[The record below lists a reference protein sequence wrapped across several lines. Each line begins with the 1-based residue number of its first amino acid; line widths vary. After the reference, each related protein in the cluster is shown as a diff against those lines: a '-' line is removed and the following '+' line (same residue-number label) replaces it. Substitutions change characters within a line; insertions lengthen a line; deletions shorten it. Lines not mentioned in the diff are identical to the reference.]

1 MNENKRLIKNTGI
14 IAIGNISTKL
24 ISFFLLPL
32 YTALLSTSEYGTF
45 DYILSIS
52 IFCIPF
58 VSVLMDESI
67 FRFLIDC
74 NTEEEKK
81 RVITTATC
89 VVFCGMLLFTIIGI
103 PVMNMLRYS
112 YTYYAVVYIL
122 LNVICGMISALLRGI
137 GRTDQ
142 YALFNF
148 LLGFIQVLLNVILIA
163 GFKLGLVGMLMASIS
178 AQCIVSVIFI
188 FRIKIWR
195 YITFR
200 NASWSKAKEM
210 ILYSF
215 PLIPNKISWTII
227 NLSDRIILMNVLGSD
242 ATGLYAVSYKFPN
255 LIDTV
260 YGFFYQSWKESS
272 ARVLKEENQDDF
284 YNSVYENLKN
294 FMFSLV
300 LGMTAFMPLVF
311 FILINKNYYAALPYI
326 PVLLLA
332 TYFSN
337 MSGFYG
343 GIFTA
348 YKDTKI
354 MGITTV
360 AAAVINLSVNLLMIR
375 KFGIYAAAVSTL
387 VANFVVYVYRKI
399 KVRKYIKLKENWK
412 KSTFA
417 VIFTVVEFA
426 FFYTM
431 NKMLWMAGCAL
442 AVFYAFL
449 LNRSMMLFVIKKMKT
464 KILGEKN
471 GNRKT
476 K

>member
-1 MNENKRLIKNTGI
+1 MSN
-14 IAIGNISTKL
+14 
-24 ISFFLLPL
+24 F
-32 YTALLSTSEYGTF
+32 
-45 DYILSIS
+45 
-52 IFCIPF
+52 
-58 VSVLMDESI
+58 
-67 FRFLIDC
+67 
-74 NTEEEKK
+74 EKK
-81 RVITTATC
+81 VVPYLTYLGTRPPTVDEWEKYDLHHRARLATKPGITGMWQVSGRSNITDFED
-89 VVFCGMLLFTIIGI
+89 VVKLDKKYIAEWSVGLDIK
-103 PVMNMLRYS
+103 
-112 YTYYAVVYIL
+112 IL
-122 LNVICGMISALLRGI
+122 L
-137 GRTDQ
+137 
-142 YALFNF
+142 
-148 LLGFIQVLLNVILIA
+148 
-163 GFKLGLVGMLMASIS
+163 
-178 AQCIVSVIFI
+178 
-188 FRIKIWR
+188 
-195 YITFR
+195 
-200 NASWSKAKEM
+200 KAKEM
-210 ILYSF
+210 ILYSL
-215 PLIPNKISWTII
+215 PLIPNKVSWTII

-255 LIDTV
+255 LMDTV

-272 ARVLKEENQDDF
+272 ARALKEENQDDF

-354 MGITTV
+354 MGTTTV
-360 AAAVINLSVNLLMIR
+360 AAAIINLSVNLLMIR

-412 KSTFA
+412 KSIFA

-431 NKMLWMAGCAL
+431 NKMLWMAGCAM
-442 AVFYAFL
+442 AVFYAFF

-464 KILGEKN
+464 KILGAKN
-471 GNRKT
+471 ENRKT